1 MLRITEFMGQMGL
14 EADHL
19 EPNEFCTRSTN
30 KKRINTLKN
39 NLDSQASSLLYDL
52 LEAASKNIEK
62 HKTNRAEILASELG
76 DDTDESGPLGPEEC
90 KFLGSS
96 PESLQGQL

>member
-1 MLRITEFMGQMGL
+1 MLRIAEFMGQMGL

-30 KKRINTLKN
+30 KKKINTLKN
-39 NLDSQASSLLYDL
+39 NWDSQASSSQYDL

-62 HKTNRAEILASELG
+62 RKTSRAESLACKLG
-76 DDTDESGPLGPEEC
+76 DNTDESGPLGP
-90 KFLGSS
+90 
-96 PESLQGQL
+96 